1 MDMQLPNHVYNNLKR
16 HSSVANKRTHKLHEK
31 KEHSTAVSYK
41 NFQTPTILL
50 MLIVLLSQS
59 LHVFLSFISLF
70 SHNLVSTIKSRTTVS
85 LTAEKSLI
93 NPVIGSLDIE

>member
-1 MDMQLPNHVYNNLKR
+1 MFVQFPPEFVSGDGEGMDMQLPNHVYNNLKR

-59 LHVFLSFISLF
+59 LHVFFVF
-70 SHNLVSTIKSRTTVS
+70 HQLVF
-85 LTAEKSLI
+85 
-93 NPVIGSLDIE
+93 P